1 MAAFWARGKELQAK
15 ELQAPVERP
24 AARPTAAAPPAGAP
38 RREVERTL
46 EAIGMRNE
54 ALRAQFQQVGD
65 GLAGVERT
73 REQFQALL
81 PPLSDLLVEFEICK
95 ARLQELKTKHA
106 LIEDAHASLNA
117 RHATTQTERETAAA
131 AAAAAQRDNRELRQ
145 RLQRVETAL
154 AAAQSEMREGAA
166 AREKFERALETE
178 SRRAATQADEIGRL
192 RGELAAR
199 DQSVAK
205 TELAL
210 KEASDQGALAA
221 QDNVS
226 LRETGTAQA
235 ERLEAALRR
244 IAEDEAAGERDKQ
257 RIAALEQALVDE
269 QGAHANLRAKHLDHV
284 ERTRSEISAL
294 ANSVHAVRGR
304 VEVTN
309 KLLDQTRAQ
318 FRDKVEELRAA
329 ERRALE
335 CDIQIDALEKSERA
349 LKEDLAAANDHMA
362 GVDRMRA
369 SLVDEVNTLNEAVRA
384 KDIALQAATRNGE
397 VLAARLADGAAATRR
412 AKEEAER
419 RIASMQEEIVR
430 LRSERQLADGA
441 LEASRVERREARLAG
456 ELPSAPTLVASTPRA
471 VAV

>member
-1 MAAFWARGKELQAK
+1 MTAFWTRGKESQA
-15 ELQAPVERP
+15 AVERP
-24 AARPTAAAPPAGAP
+24 APPSTAAAPPAAAAK
-38 RREVERTL
+38 RDVERTL

-54 ALRAQFQQVGD
+54 ALRGQFQQIGEW
-65 GLAGVERT
+65 LASAERT
-73 REQFQALL
+73 REQFHALL
-81 PPLSDLLVEFEICK
+81 PPLSDLLVEFETCK

-106 LIEDAHASLNA
+106 LIEDAHATLNA
-117 RHATTQTERETAAA
+117 RHAATQAERESAAA
-131 AAAAAQRDNRELRQ
+131 AAAAAQRENRELRL

-166 AREKFERALETE
+166 AREKAERALEAE
-178 SRRAATQADEIGRL
+178 SRRAATQTSEIGRL

-199 DQSVAK
+199 DQSLAK
-205 TELAL
+205 VELAL
-210 KEASDQGALAA
+210 KEASDQAALAA

-226 LRETGTAQA
+226 LRETGKAQA

-244 IAEDEAAGERDKQ
+244 IAEDEATGERDKQ
-257 RIAALEQALVDE
+257 RIAALEQALTDE

-284 ERTRSEISAL
+284 ERTRGEISAL

-318 FRDKVEELRAA
+318 FRDKVEELRTA
-329 ERRALE
+329 ERRVLE

-369 SLVDEVNTLNEAVRA
+369 SLVDQVNTLNEAVRA
-384 KDIALQAATRNGE
+384 KDVALQAATRDGE
-397 VLAARLADGAAATRR
+397 VLAARLEDAAASARR

-419 RIASMQEEIVR
+419 RMASMQAEIVR
-430 LRSERQLADGA
+430 LRSERQVADGA
-441 LEASRVERREARLAG
+441 LEASRVERREARRAAG
-456 ELPSAPTLVASTPRA
+456 ESSSPRTLVASAPLA

>member
-1 MAAFWARGKELQAK
+1 L
-15 ELQAPVERP
+15 P
-24 AARPTAAAPPAGAP
+24 AAAP
-38 RREVERTL
+38 RRAVERTL
-46 EAIGMRNE
+46 ESIGMRNE
-54 ALRAQFQQVGD
+54 ALRAQFQQIGD
-65 GLAGVERT
+65 GLACAERT

-81 PPLSDLLVEFEICK
+81 QPLSDMLQEFESCK
-95 ARLQELKTKHA
+95 ARLEELKTRHT
-106 LIEDAHASLNA
+106 LVEDAHAALNA
-117 RHATTQTERETAAA
+117 RYATIQAEREAVAVAAA
-131 AAAAAQRDNRELRQ
+131 GCQRDNRELRQ

-154 AAAQSEMREGAA
+154 AAAQSDMREGAT
-166 AREKFERALETE
+166 AREKSERALETE
-178 SRRAATQADEIGRL
+178 SRRAANQANELGRL

-199 DQSVAK
+199 DQSLAK
-205 TELAL
+205 LELAL
-210 KEASDQGALAA
+210 KEATDQGALAV

-226 LRETGTAQA
+226 LRESGKAQA

-244 IAEDEAAGERDKQ
+244 IAEDEATAERDKQ

-304 VEVTN
+304 VEVTS
-309 KLLDQTRAQ
+309 KLLEQTRAQ

-335 CDIQIDALEKSERA
+335 SDIQINALEKSERA
-349 LKEDLAAANDHMA
+349 LKEDLSAANDRMD

-369 SLVDEVNTLNEAVRA
+369 TLVDQVNALNEAVRM
-384 KDIALQAATRNGE
+384 KDAALQTATRNGE
-397 VLAARLADGAAATRR
+397 TLAARLEDGAAVARR

-419 RIASMQEEIVR
+419 RIAAMQEEIAR

-456 ELPSAPTLVASTPRA
+456 EAPSTPFLVASAPRA
-471 VAV
+471 VAL

>member
-1 MAAFWARGKELQAK
+1 MTAFWARGKESQAS
-15 ELQAPVERP
+15 VERP
-24 AARPTAAAPPAGAP
+24 VARLPPPAAAPAIAP

-65 GLAGVERT
+65 WLASAERA
-73 REQFQALL
+73 REQFHALL
-81 PPLSDLLVEFEICK
+81 PPLSDLLVEFETCK

-106 LIEDAHASLNA
+106 LIEDAHAGLNA
-117 RHATTQTERETAAA
+117 RHAATQAERDAAA
-131 AAAAAQRDNRELRQ
+131 AAAAVAQRENRELRQ

-154 AAAQSEMREGAA
+154 GAAQNDLRESAV
-166 AREKFERALETE
+166 AREKTDRALETE

-199 DQSVAK
+199 DQGLAK
-205 TELAL
+205 LELAL

-221 QDNVS
+221 QDNAS
-226 LRETGTAQA
+226 LRETGKAQA

-244 IAEDEAAGERDKQ
+244 IAECEATADRDKQ
-257 RIAALEQALVDE
+257 RIAVLEQTLADE

-284 ERTRSEISAL
+284 ERTRAEISAL

-304 VEVTN
+304 VDVTN

-329 ERRALE
+329 ERRLLE
-335 CDIQIDALEKSERA
+335 SDIHIDALEKSERA

-362 GVDRMRA
+362 GADRMRA
-369 SLVDEVNTLNEAVRA
+369 ALVDQVNSLNEAVRA
-384 KDIALQAATRNGE
+384 KDVALLAAMRNGE
-397 VLAARLADGAAATRR
+397 VLATRLEEGDAATRR
-412 AKEEAER
+412 AKEEVER
-419 RIASMQEEIVR
+419 RVASMQEEIVR

-441 LEASRVERREARLAG
+441 LEASRVERREARRAA
-456 ELPSAPTLVASTPRA
+456 ELPSAPTLLASAPRA

>member
-1 MAAFWARGKELQAK
+1 MR
-15 ELQAPVERP
+15 APQETALP
-24 AARPTAAAPPAGAP
+24 AVAP
-38 RREVERTL
+38 RRAAERTL
-46 EAIGMRNE
+46 ESIGMRNE

-65 GLAGVERT
+65 GLACAERT

-81 PPLSDLLVEFEICK
+81 QPLSDMLLEFETCK
-95 ARLQELKTKHA
+95 ARLQELKTKHT
-106 LIEDAHASLNA
+106 LVEDAHAALNA
-117 RHATTQTERETAAA
+117 RYASIQAEREAVAVAAA
-131 AAAAAQRDNRELRQ
+131 GCQRDNRELRQ

-154 AAAQSEMREGAA
+154 AAAQNEMREGAT
-166 AREKFERALETE
+166 AREKTERALETE
-178 SRRAATQADEIGRL
+178 SRRAANQANELGRL

-199 DQSVAK
+199 DQSLAK
-205 TELAL
+205 LELAL
-210 KEASDQGALAA
+210 KEATDQGALAA

-226 LRETGTAQA
+226 LRETGKAQA

-244 IAEDEAAGERDKQ
+244 IAEDEATAERDKQ

-304 VEVTN
+304 VEVTS
-309 KLLDQTRAQ
+309 KLLEQTRAQ
-318 FRDKVEELRAA
+318 FRNKVEELRAA

-335 CDIQIDALEKSERA
+335 SDIQINALEKSERA
-349 LKEDLAAANDHMA
+349 LKEDLGAANERMD

-369 SLVDEVNTLNEAVRA
+369 TLVDQVNTLNEALRMREV
-384 KDIALQAATRNGE
+384 ALQAATRNGE
-397 VLAARLADGAAATRR
+397 TLAARLEDGAAATRR
-412 AKEEAER
+412 VKEESER
-419 RIASMQEEIVR
+419 RVAAMQEEIVR

-456 ELPSAPTLVASTPRA
+456 ESPSTPFLVASAPRA
-471 VAV
+471 VAL

>member
-1 MAAFWARGKELQAK
+1 VR
-15 ELQAPVERP
+15 
-24 AARPTAAAPPAGAP
+24 APPDAALPAVAP
-38 RREVERTL
+38 RRAAERKL
-46 EAIGMRNE
+46 ESIGMRNE

-65 GLAGVERT
+65 GLACAERT

-81 PPLSDLLVEFEICK
+81 QPLSDMLIEFETCK
-95 ARLQELKTKHA
+95 ARLQELKTKHT
-106 LIEDAHASLNA
+106 LVEDAHAALNA
-117 RHATTQTERETAAA
+117 RYASIQTEREAVAAV
-131 AAAAAQRDNRELRQ
+131 AAAQRDNRELRQ

-154 AAAQSEMREGAA
+154 AAAQSETREGAT
-166 AREKFERALETE
+166 AREKTERALETE
-178 SRRAATQADEIGRL
+178 SRRAANHANELGRP

-199 DQSVAK
+199 DQSLAK
-205 TELAL
+205 VKLAL
-210 KEASDQGALAA
+210 KEATDQGALAA

-226 LRETGTAQA
+226 LRETGKVQA

-244 IAEDEAAGERDKQ
+244 LAEDEATAERDKQ
-257 RIAALEQALVDE
+257 RIAALEQALTDE

-284 ERTRSEISAL
+284 ERTRGEISAL

-304 VEVTN
+304 VEVTS

-335 CDIQIDALEKSERA
+335 CDIQINALEKSERA
-349 LKEDLAAANDHMA
+349 LKEDLGAANDRMD

-369 SLVDEVNTLNEAVRA
+369 TLVDQVNTLNEAVRM
-384 KDIALQAATRNGE
+384 KDVALQAATRNGE
-397 VLAARLADGAAATRR
+397 TLAARLEDGAAATRR
-412 AKEEAER
+412 AKEESER
-419 RIASMQEEIVR
+419 RMASMQEEIAR

-456 ELPSAPTLVASTPRA
+456 ESPSTPFLVASAPRA
-471 VAV
+471 VAF

>member
-1 MAAFWARGKELQAK
+1 MTAFWARGKESQASG
-15 ELQAPVERP
+15 QRP
-24 AARPTAAAPPAGAP
+24 AAASTAAAATAAAP

-54 ALRAQFQQVGD
+54 ALRAQFQQIGEW
-65 GLAGVERT
+65 LASAERT
-73 REQFQALL
+73 REQFHAVL
-81 PPLSDLLVEFEICK
+81 PPLTDLLVEFETCK

-106 LIEDAHASLNA
+106 MTEDAHANLNA
-117 RHATTQTERETAAA
+117 RYAATQTERENAAA
-131 AAAAAQRDNRELRQ
+131 AAAAAQRDSRELRQ
-145 RLQRVETAL
+145 RLQRVETTL
-154 AAAQSEMREGAA
+154 AAAQNESRESAA
-166 AREKFERALETE
+166 AREKIERALEVE
-178 SRRAATQADEIGRL
+178 SRRAASQANEIGRL

-199 DQSVAK
+199 DQSLAK
-205 TELAL
+205 VEAAL

-226 LRETGTAQA
+226 LRETGKAQA

-244 IAEDEAAGERDKQ
+244 IAEDEATAERDKQ
-257 RIAALEQALVDE
+257 RIAALEQALTDE

-284 ERTRSEISAL
+284 ERTRGEISAL

-304 VEVTN
+304 VEVTS

-335 CDIQIDALEKSERA
+335 CDIQINALEKSERA
-349 LKEDLAAANDHMA
+349 LKEDLGAANDRMD

-369 SLVDEVNTLNEAVRA
+369 TLVDQVNTLNEAVRM
-384 KDIALQAATRNGE
+384 KDVALQAATRNGE
-397 VLAARLADGAAATRR
+397 TLAARLEDGAAATRR
-412 AKEEAER
+412 AKEESER
-419 RIASMQEEIVR
+419 RMASMQEEIAR

-441 LEASRVERREARLAG
+441 LEASRVERRESRLAG
-456 ELPSAPTLVASTPRA
+456 ESPSTPTLVASTPRA